1 MCNDNPVSQ
10 CFCKAL
16 NDLLS
21 SLWTVPYTFE
31 EPMSD
36 KPNEDFELDLRQI
49 SWAHF
54 RVYCIEVVRHLC
66 ISILSGKNIYGN
78 SFHHLRLS
86 ITKGQSIM
94 KTMRW
99 SYSLTL
105 LLR

>member
-54 RVYCIEVVRHLC
+54 RVYYIEVVRHLC
-66 ISILSGKNIYGN
+66 ISILSGKNIYSN
-78 SFHHLRLS
+78 MFSPFETFYYKRAKHHES
-86 ITKGQSIM
+86 SEM
-94 KTMRW
+94 K
-99 SYSLTL
+99 L
-105 LLR
+105 